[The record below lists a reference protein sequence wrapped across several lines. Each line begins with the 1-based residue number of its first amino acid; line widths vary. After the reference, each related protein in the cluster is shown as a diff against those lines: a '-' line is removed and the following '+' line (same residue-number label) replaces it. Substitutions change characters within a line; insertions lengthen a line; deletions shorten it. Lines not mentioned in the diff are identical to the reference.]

1 MVPLSIITQLENENV
16 AGFSGGYEIE
26 LSDSAQEETEAFFK
40 CLAELGVNV
49 IVSGKYFVSSVLH
62 LLITTYRL
70 MAIEIISESEMNHFC
85 MMAEPVPIVTIA
97 RKEGH
102 NSIFTLILHG
112 STNMILDKLVA
123 IAGHAVQTYT
133 ILTEMMKKLKEHANA
148 ENNMFEKEI
157 ILKYSATLEK
167 LPENKISFAKVVFI
181 VVCPVT
187 IHV

>member
-1 MVPLSIITQLENENV
+1 MGYSKANDLVGARLSCFIFTSYAVTVYNQLVKNHYNTDN
-16 AGFSGGYEIE
+16 
-26 LSDSAQEETEAFFK
+26 LTNKEETEAFFK

-49 IVSGKYFVSSVLH
+49 IVSGKYFASSVLR
-62 LLITTYRL
+62 LLITAYRL
-70 MAIEIISESEMNHFC
+70 MAIEIILESEMNHFC

-133 ILTEMMKKLKEHANA
+133 ICLLMCLSLA
-148 ENNMFEKEI
+148 
-157 ILKYSATLEK
+157 S
-167 LPENKISFAKVVFI
+167 
-181 VVCPVT
+181 
-187 IHV
+187 